1 MENQLVEAKN
11 TAAFSDDKLNRKFL
25 AENLKRILLNTDY
38 NVFSINAPWGGGKS
52 YFIENLAEL
61 IGDEAICISYNA
73 WESDFYNNPL
83 VPLVTEIMAKL
94 DDIIAKESD
103 VHNDLINIM
112 NIVNDI
118 LSKIKF
124 SAGIS
129 KSLQEGITFELT
141 YNSSKKSIESE
152 YIALKELKRQLRQG
166 LAFIQKRL
174 NKNIIIFVDDLD
186 RCNPK
191 YAIETLETIK
201 HFFGIKNIFF
211 VLAVDKKQVENIVK
225 TIYGIAP
232 ETSDIEGYLKKFID
246 VEFNLPAPD
255 YKEFIEFQLQQMADV
270 AAPFI
275 EAQRWYCYGEIY
287 NGRYID
293 NVEFKGLI
301 ANTVEQL
308 VSSLNFTPRMIE
320 KLFLRVKLTIESLS
334 QDDLLLP
341 EVIFILNVLYL
352 CDKKAFD
359 FYINEESNGS
369 SLRSAIQRYKD
380 SDLIDKVNK
389 VYPYWKNVL
398 NNFNIIM
405 LSYQK
410 SESTAPLSKEV
421 NAANLLNFVQQFELK
436 YPYRKKYNFDEYLKS
451 YASKIEFIGSMD

>member
-1 MENQLVEAKN
+1 MENQLVETNN
-11 TAAFSDDKLNRKFL
+11 TGAFGDDKLNRKFL

-61 IGDEAICISYNA
+61 IGDKAICISYNA

-83 VPLVTEIMAKL
+83 VPLVTEIMYKL
-94 DDIIAKESD
+94 EQVISEKDEIF
-103 VHNDLINIM
+103 NDLIKTKKTIKG
-112 NIVNDI
+112 IFD
-118 LSKIKF
+118 KITF
-124 SAGIS
+124 NASIGAF
-129 KSLQEGITFELT
+129 GITYDPNKPT
-141 YNSSKKSIESE
+141 IESD
-152 YIALKELKRQLRQG
+152 YIALKNLKEKLRSG
-166 LAFIQKRL
+166 LRFIQEKL

-201 HFFGIKNIFF
+201 HFFGIKNIIF

-255 YKEFIEFQLQQMADV
+255 YKEFIEFQLQQITEYCR
-270 AAPFI
+270 PFI
-275 EAQRWYCYGEIY
+275 ETQKWYCFGELI
-287 NGRYID
+287 NGENVD

-301 ANTVEQL
+301 SSTVEQL

-334 QDDLLLP
+334 DDDLLLP
-341 EVIFILNVLYL
+341 ELIFILNSLYI
-352 CDKKAFD
+352 CDKNAFD
-359 FYINEESNGS
+359 TY
-369 SLRSAIQRYKD
+369 
-380 SDLIDKVNK
+380 
-389 VYPYWKNVL
+389 
-398 NNFNIIM
+398 
-405 LSYQK
+405 
-410 SESTAPLSKEV
+410 V
-421 NAANLLNFVQQFELK
+421 NAAAYNANLGSLCMKVEKVFPYWTGVLKNVDIIRRDYKAGNLDEPNLTVINIESLSELIQDLAFK
-436 YPYRKKYNFDEYLKS
+436 YPNRRSYNLGRYLKS

>member
-1 MENQLVEAKN
+1 MKNQLLETNN
-11 TAAFSDDKLNRKFL
+11 TGAFGYDKLNRKFL

-83 VPLVTEIMAKL
+83 VPLVTEIMYKL
-94 DDIIAKESD
+94 EQVISKKDEIYSDLIDIKKIVKSIFDKTSFSIGINGFGITYDPNKPTIESD
-103 VHNDLINIM
+103 
-112 NIVNDI
+112 
-118 LSKIKF
+118 
-124 SAGIS
+124 
-129 KSLQEGITFELT
+129 
-141 YNSSKKSIESE
+141 
-152 YIALKELKRQLRQG
+152 YIALKNLKEKLRSG
-166 LAFIQKRL
+166 LGFIQKRL

-201 HFFGIKNIFF
+201 HFFGIKNIIF

-275 EAQRWYCYGEIY
+275 ETQRWYCYGEIY

-389 VYPYWKNVL
+389 VYPFWKNVL

-421 NAANLLNFVQQFELK
+421 NAANLLNFVQQSELK

>member
-1 MENQLVEAKN
+1 MENQLVEVNN
-11 TAAFSDDKLNRKFL
+11 TGAFSDDKLNRKFL

-61 IGDEAICISYNA
+61 IGEEAICISYNA

-83 VPLVTEIMAKL
+83 VPLVTEIIYKL
-94 DDIIAKESD
+94 EQIIKKTD
-103 VHNDLINIM
+103 KLYNDLIETKT
-112 NIVNDI
+112 VVKGI
-118 LSKIKF
+118 LDKITF
-124 SAGIS
+124 NAGIGT
-129 KSLQEGITFELT
+129 LGITYDPNKPT
-141 YNSSKKSIESE
+141 VESD
-152 YIALKELKRQLRQG
+152 YIALKNIKKELRSKLS
-166 LAFIQKRL
+166 FIQENL
-174 NKNIIIFVDDLD
+174 NKKIIIFVDDLD

-201 HFFGIKNIFF
+201 HFFGIKNIIF

-225 TIYGIAP
+225 TIYGITP
-232 ETSDIEGYLKKFID
+232 DTSDIEGYLKKFID
-246 VEFNLPAPD
+246 VEFNLPAPVYTD
-255 YKEFIEFQLQQMADV
+255 FISFQLQQIV
-270 AAPFI
+270 ECSKPFI
-275 EAQRWYCYGEIY
+275 ETQRWYCYGEIY

-301 ANTVEQL
+301 VNTVEQL

-320 KLFLRVKLTIESLS
+320 KLFLRVKLTIESLN

-341 EVIFILNVLYL
+341 EVIFILNVLYI

-359 FYINEESNGS
+359 FYIKEESNGS
-369 SLRSAIQRYKD
+369 NLLSAIQRYND

-389 VYPYWKNVL
+389 VYPYWKNIL

-405 LSYQK
+405 LSYK
-410 SESTAPLSKEV
+410 KNESTAPLSKEL
-421 NAANLLNFVQQFELK
+421 NAANLLNFVQQSALK
-436 YPYRKKYNFDEYLKS
+436 YPYRKKYNLDKYLKS

>member
-1 MENQLVEAKN
+1 MENQLVETNN
-11 TAAFSDDKLNRKFL
+11 TGAFGDDKLNRKFL

-61 IGDEAICISYNA
+61 IGDKAICISYNA

-83 VPLVTEIMAKL
+83 VPLVTEIMYKL
-94 DDIIAKESD
+94 EQVISEKDEIF
-103 VHNDLINIM
+103 NDLIKTKKTIKG
-112 NIVNDI
+112 IFD
-118 LSKIKF
+118 KITF
-124 SAGIS
+124 NASIGAF
-129 KSLQEGITFELT
+129 GITYDPIKPT
-141 YNSSKKSIESE
+141 IESDF
-152 YIALKELKRQLRQG
+152 IALKNLKEKLRSG
-166 LAFIQKRL
+166 LRFIQEKL

-201 HFFGIKNIFF
+201 HFFGIKNIIF

-255 YKEFIEFQLQQMADV
+255 YKEFIEFQLQQITEYCR
-270 AAPFI
+270 PFI
-275 EAQRWYCYGEIY
+275 ETQKWYCFGELI
-287 NGRYID
+287 NGENVD

-301 ANTVEQL
+301 SSTVEQL

-334 QDDLLLP
+334 DDDLLLP
-341 EVIFILNVLYL
+341 ELIFILNSLYI
-352 CDKKAFD
+352 CDKNAFD
-359 FYINEESNGS
+359 TY
-369 SLRSAIQRYKD
+369 
-380 SDLIDKVNK
+380 
-389 VYPYWKNVL
+389 
-398 NNFNIIM
+398 
-405 LSYQK
+405 
-410 SESTAPLSKEV
+410 V
-421 NAANLLNFVQQFELK
+421 NAAAYNANLGSLCMKVEKVFPYWTGVLKNVDIIRRDYKAGNLDEPNLTVINIESLSELIQDLAFK
-436 YPYRKKYNFDEYLKS
+436 YPNRRSYNLGRYLKS

>member
-1 MENQLVEAKN
+1 MKNQLVETNN
-11 TAAFSDDKLNRKFL
+11 TGAFGDDKLNRKFI

-83 VPLVTEIMAKL
+83 VPLVTEIMYKL
-94 DDIIAKESD
+94 EQVISEKDEIF
-103 VHNDLINIM
+103 NDLI
-112 NIVNDI
+112 
-118 LSKIKF
+118 KIKKTIK
-124 SAGIS
+124 GIFD
-129 KSLQEGITFELT
+129 KITF
-141 YNSSKKSIESE
+141 NASIGTFGIAYDPNKPTVESD
-152 YIALKELKRQLRQG
+152 YIALKNLKEKLRSG
-166 LAFIQKRL
+166 LGFLQEKL

-201 HFFGIKNIFF
+201 HFFGIKNIIF

-255 YKEFIEFQLQQMADV
+255 YKEFIGFQLQQITECCR
-270 AAPFI
+270 PFI
-275 EAQRWYCYGEIY
+275 ETQRWYCYGEIY

-320 KLFLRVKLTIESLS
+320 KLFFRVKLTIESLS

-421 NAANLLNFVQQFELK
+421 NAANLLNFVQQSELK

>member
-1 MENQLVEAKN
+1 MENQLLEAKN

-83 VPLVTEIMAKL
+83 VPLVTEIMYKL
-94 DDIIAKESD
+94 EQVISEKDEIFKDLIKTKKTIKGIFDKITFNASIGAFGITYDPNKPTVESD
-103 VHNDLINIM
+103 
-112 NIVNDI
+112 
-118 LSKIKF
+118 
-124 SAGIS
+124 
-129 KSLQEGITFELT
+129 
-141 YNSSKKSIESE
+141 
-152 YIALKELKRQLRQG
+152 YIALKNLKEKLRNG
-166 LAFIQKRL
+166 LGFIQEKL

-201 HFFGIKNIFF
+201 HFFGIKNIIF

>member
-1 MENQLVEAKN
+1 MENQLVEVNN
-11 TAAFSDDKLNRKFL
+11 TSAFSDDKLNRKFL

-52 YFIENLAEL
+52 YFIENLAAL

-83 VPLVTEIMAKL
+83 VPLVTELMYKL
-94 DDIIAKESD
+94 EQVIPEKDKIFKALKNTIKDIFDK
-103 VHNDLINIM
+103 
-112 NIVNDI
+112 
-118 LSKIKF
+118 
-124 SAGIS
+124 
-129 KSLQEGITFELT
+129 ITFNASIGPFGFT
-141 YNSSKKSIESE
+141 YDPNKPTVKSD
-152 YIALKELKRQLRQG
+152 YIALKKLKKKLRSG
-166 LAFIQKRL
+166 LGFLQEKL

-201 HFFGIKNIFF
+201 HFFGIKNIIF

-246 VEFNLPAPD
+246 VEFNLPAPIYTD
-255 YKEFIEFQLQQMADV
+255 FISFHLQQIV
-270 AAPFI
+270 ECSKPFI
-275 EAQRWYCYGEIY
+275 ETQRWYCYGEII

-293 NVEFKGLI
+293 NIEYKGLI

-308 VSSLNFTPRMIE
+308 VSSLNLTPRMIE
-320 KLFLRVKLTIESLS
+320 KLFMRVKLTIESLGE
-334 QDDLLLP
+334 DDLLLP
-341 EVIFILNVLYL
+341 EVIFILNVLYI

-359 FYINEESNGS
+359 SYVKTEAYNANLG
-369 SLRSAIQRYKD
+369 
-380 SDLIDKVNK
+380 DLGIKINK
-389 VYPYWKNVL
+389 VYPYWTSVL
-398 NNFNIIM
+398 NNFNEIYKTCHKKDKIS
-405 LSYQK
+405 LGTN
-410 SESTAPLSKEV
+410 ESNILNLV
-421 NAANLLNFVQQFELK
+421 NLIQQSAYRSHIYPFEQDIVK
-436 YPYRKKYNFDEYLKS
+436 YLKS

>member
-83 VPLVTEIMAKL
+83 IPLVTEIMYKL
-94 DDIIAKESD
+94 EQVISKKDEIYS
-103 VHNDLINIM
+103 DLIDIKK
-112 NIVNDI
+112 IVKSI
-118 LSKIKF
+118 FVKTSF
-124 SAGIS
+124 SIGINGF
-129 KSLQEGITFELT
+129 GITYDPNKPT
-141 YNSSKKSIESE
+141 IKSD
-152 YIALKELKRQLRQG
+152 YITLKNLKEKLRNG
-166 LAFIQKRL
+166 LGFIQEKL

-201 HFFGIKNIFF
+201 HFFGIKNIIF

-255 YKEFIEFQLQQMADV
+255 YKSFIMFHLGQLLAKTKDKLQDK
-270 AAPFI
+270 I
-275 EAQRWYCYGEIY
+275 YYNYGEII
-287 NGRYID
+287 NDRPID
-293 NVEFKGLI
+293 GLLYKGLLVD
-301 ANTVEQL
+301 TVKKL
-308 VSSLNFTPRMIE
+308 VDTLSLTPRVIE
-320 KLFLRVKLTIESLS
+320 KLFMRVKLTIESLKK
-334 QDDLLLP
+334 DDYFIP
-341 EVIFILNVLYL
+341 ELIFILNALYI
-352 CDKKAFD
+352 CDKKS
-359 FYINEESNGS
+359 Y
-369 SLRSAIQRYKD
+369 
-380 SDLIDKVNK
+380 DLHIDAAPYNAKLDTLGMKVDK
-389 VYPYWKNVL
+389 VYPYWTGVCKNV
-398 NNFNIIM
+398 NEIYRTYNRSKNVEMI
-405 LSYQK
+405 
-410 SESTAPLSKEV
+410 SKE
-421 NAANLLNFVQQFELK
+421 ANVERFIRFIQQIASK
-436 YPYRKKYNFDEYLKS
+436 YPNREYYDFDEYLKS

>member
-1 MENQLVEAKN
+1 MENQLVEVNN
-11 TAAFSDDKLNRKFL
+11 TGAFSDDKLNRKFL

-38 NVFSINAPWGGGKS
+38 NVFSINSPWGGGKS

-83 VPLVTEIMAKL
+83 VPLVTEIMYKL
-94 DDIIAKESD
+94 EQVISDKDEIFKDLIETKKTVKGIFDKITFNASIGAFGITYDPNKPTVESD
-103 VHNDLINIM
+103 
-112 NIVNDI
+112 
-118 LSKIKF
+118 
-124 SAGIS
+124 
-129 KSLQEGITFELT
+129 
-141 YNSSKKSIESE
+141 
-152 YIALKELKRQLRQG
+152 YIALKNLKEKLRNG
-166 LAFIQKRL
+166 LGFIQEKL

-201 HFFGIKNIFF
+201 HFFGIKNIIF

-255 YKEFIEFQLQQMADV
+255 YKEFINFHMQPIQKVSKYFQETYRYYA
-270 AAPFI
+270 
-275 EAQRWYCYGEIY
+275 YGEII
-287 NGRYID
+287 NGMYID

-320 KLFLRVKLTIESLS
+320 KLFLRAKLTIESLS
-334 QDDLLLP
+334 DDDLLLP
-341 EVIFILNVLYL
+341 EVIFILNVLYI

-359 FYINEESNGS
+359 SYVKTEAYNANLG
-369 SLRSAIQRYKD
+369 
-380 SDLIDKVNK
+380 DLGIKINK
-389 VYPYWKNVL
+389 VYPYWTSVL
-398 NNFNIIM
+398 NNFNEIYKTCHKKDKIS
-405 LSYQK
+405 LGTN
-410 SESTAPLSKEV
+410 ESNILNLV
-421 NAANLLNFVQQFELK
+421 NLIQQSAYRSHIYPFEQDIVK
-436 YPYRKKYNFDEYLKS
+436 YLKS
-451 YASKIEFIGSMD
+451 YPSKIEFIGSMD